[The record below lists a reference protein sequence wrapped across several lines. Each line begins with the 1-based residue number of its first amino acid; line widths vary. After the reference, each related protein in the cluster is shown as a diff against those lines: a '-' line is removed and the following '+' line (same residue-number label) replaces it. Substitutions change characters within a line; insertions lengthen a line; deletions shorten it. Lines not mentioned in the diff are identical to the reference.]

1 MSRTLGYLSTE
12 RERIRARGG
21 KWRSW
26 LSSEKC
32 VPWEKKSSQA
42 AEDKEE
48 ARTGKKII
56 GLRAAR
62 FFQAEGSG
70 QIFFLVVQIC
80 AA

>member
-32 VPWEKKSSQA
+32 VPWEKNLPRRLKIRKKLAQ
-42 AEDKEE
+42 E
-48 ARTGKKII
+48 KKII